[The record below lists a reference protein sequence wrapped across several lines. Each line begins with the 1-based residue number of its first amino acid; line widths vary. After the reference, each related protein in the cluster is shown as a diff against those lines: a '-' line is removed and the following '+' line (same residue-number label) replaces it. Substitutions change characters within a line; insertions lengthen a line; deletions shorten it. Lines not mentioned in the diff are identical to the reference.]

1 MKDFLQ
7 LSGRHILITGA
18 GSGIGRQTAITL
30 SEFGAKLSLIDLNED
45 GLEKT
50 IGMLFGSGHKAYQMD
65 LSRIEEIE
73 DKVKGIVAEQ
83 GAFDGYVQCAGITM
97 TLPLNT
103 IKYDK
108 LDFLMKVNFYS
119 FFELVRI
126 LSKKARYNPGMSI
139 VGISSTAADC
149 AVPAQASY
157 SASKAA
163 MNGAMRSM
171 ARELAPKGIRL
182 NTILPGPTK
191 TEMYLSYLATKADT
205 TKKTSEENKQ
215 GLNYLGDNEPIDVAN
230 SIVFLLSP
238 ASRQVTGVAFPVDG
252 GYTSC

>member
-7 LSGRHILITGA
+7 MNGRHILITGA
-18 GSGIGRQTAITL
+18 GSGIGRQTAVTL
-30 SEFGAKLSLIDLNED
+30 SEYGAKLSLIDLNGE
-45 GLEKT
+45 GLEET
-50 IGMLFGSGHKAYQMD
+50 LGMLEGTGHGAWQMD
-65 LSRIEEIE
+65 LSKTEEIE
-73 DKVKGIVAEQ
+73 DKVKTITAEQ
-83 GAFDGYVQCAGITM
+83 GSFDGYVQCAGITM

-103 IKYDK
+103 IKADK

-119 FFELVRI
+119 FFELVRV
-126 LSKKARYNPGMSI
+126 LSRKGRFNPGMSI
-139 VGISSTAADC
+139 VGISSTAAEC

-171 ARELAPKGIRL
+171 ARELAAKGIRI
-182 NTILPGPTK
+182 NTIMPGPTR

-205 TKKTSEENKQ
+205 GDGELENKAH
-215 GLNYLGDNEPIDVAN
+215 LNYLGDNEPVDVAN
-230 SIVFLLSP
+230 AAAFLLSP
-238 ASRQVTGVAFPVDG
+238 ASKQVTGVAFPVDA